1 MTVRL
6 NSSSSGGSGKGE
18 LHILLGAA
26 PGVGKTYAMLREAH
40 RLVDEGHDLALGY
53 VETHGRAE
61 TEQQIGGLEVI
72 PRATWR
78 YRNVEIQELD
88 VDAVIAR
95 HPEIVLIDELA
106 HTNGPGSAREKRY
119 QDVEVI
125 RQAGIDVLTTLNI
138 QHLEGVHDVIVSI
151 TGVEVRETIPDTVI
165 ADATDIQLVD
175 LPVEVLLE
183 RFEQGKIYPQERA
196 QQALANFFR
205 EGSLTALRELALR
218 QTAAGIDMRLN
229 RFMML
234 DQETQADPAG
244 ERVVVLM
251 DGSPA
256 WGSVLRNGW
265 RVASA
270 MRGELIVAVL
280 APLGNVELLGEK
292 SEAVKENC
300 TLAEDLGAQV
310 MVIADDS
317 EGMPDARARVVAE
330 LLRRERATILVAG
343 VTSQRRRRLLRSEQ
357 ATVDA
362 ALPLD
367 VICRTGGVDAYLVV
381 MRDRPLPV
389 SLGDIPG

>member
-1 MTVRL
+1 MNDTGATPGRR
-6 NSSSSGGSGKGE
+6 GE
-18 LHILLGAA
+18 LHVLLGAA
-26 PGVGKTYAMLREAH
+26 PGVGKTYAMLREGH
-40 RLVDEGHDLALGY
+40 RLAEEGHDVVVGY

-61 TEQQIGGLEVI
+61 TEQQIGDLKVV

-88 VDAVIAR
+88 VDGVIAR

-119 QDVEVI
+119 EDVDEI
-125 RQAGIDVLTTLNI
+125 RRAGIDVITTLNI
-138 QHLEGVHDVIVSI
+138 QHLEGVHDVIASI
-151 TGVEVRETIPDTVI
+151 TGVEVRETIPDSVI

-183 RFEQGKIYPQERA
+183 RFEQGKIYPRERA
-196 QQALANFFR
+196 QQALSNFFR

-218 QTAAGIDMRLN
+218 QTAAGIDERLN
-229 RFMML
+229 RFMMVG
-234 DQETQADPAG
+234 QETQADPAG

-251 DGSPA
+251 DASPS

-265 RVASA
+265 RIASA

-280 APLGNVELLGEK
+280 APSGNVELLDEQA
-292 SEAVKENC
+292 EAVEENC
-300 TLAEDLGAQV
+300 RLAEDLGAQV
-310 MVIADDS
+310 MVVADDT
-317 EGMPDARARVVAE
+317 EGVPDARARVVAE

-343 VTSQRRRRLLRSEQ
+343 VKPQRRRRLLGTERE
-357 ATVDA
+357 TIDA

-381 MRDRPLPV
+381 MRERPLP
-389 SLGDIPG
+389 LPPGDIPG

>member
-1 MTVRL
+1 MTVRV
-6 NSSSSGGSGKGE
+6 NSSSLGSSGRGE
-18 LHILLGAA
+18 LHVLLGAA

-40 RLVDEGHDLALGY
+40 RLVDEGRDLVVGY

-61 TEQQIGGLEVI
+61 TEHQIGDLEVI

-95 HPEIVLIDELA
+95 HPEIVLVDELA

-119 QDVEVI
+119 QDVEEI

-138 QHLEGVHDVIVSI
+138 QHLEGVHDVIASI

-165 ADATDIQLVD
+165 AEATDIQLVD

-196 QQALANFFR
+196 QQALSNFFR

-218 QTAAGIDMRLN
+218 QTAAGIDERLN

-234 DQETQADPAG
+234 DQETLADPAG

-251 DGSPA
+251 DPSPA

-270 MRGELIVAVL
+270 MRGELVVAVL
-280 APLGNVELLGEK
+280 APSGKVDLLGEQAA
-292 SEAVKENC
+292 AVRANC
-300 TLAEDLGAQV
+300 ELAEDLGAQV
-310 MVIADDS
+310 MVIADDT
-317 EGMPDARARVVAE
+317 EELLEERGRVVTE

-343 VTSQRRRRLLRSEQ
+343 VKPQRRRRLLRSERE
-357 ATVDA
+357 TIDA

-381 MRDRPLPV
+381 MRERQSPGTP
-389 SLGDIPG
+389 GDIPG